1 MTHEL
6 CQARGVIE
14 VSAFTRHGGALD
26 VARRAFPQSPEP
38 WLDLSTGINPRP
50 YPVEGLAD
58 TDWTRLPEEG
68 ALGRLERAA
77 VTSYQAPPWIESV
90 AAPGTQ
96 AVIQRL
102 PALLGGTDVRIL
114 GRTYGEFA
122 RVFAAAGAR
131 PVTVPLPER
140 LAGADVAIVVNP
152 NNPDGRCIAPA
163 DLLPLAARVGTLVV
177 DEAFADALPPS
188 SSVVPQLPAS
198 RVVVLRSFGKIYG
211 LAGLRLGF
219 ALAPA
224 PLAGVLRR
232 ALGPWP
238 VSGPAI
244 SVGTRA
250 FADTKWLAEAR
261 ARLAED
267 GARLGYMLRQA
278 GAEPLGDT
286 PLFRLV
292 AHAAAPA
299 LFVALARRG
308 ILVRPFSGEPRWL
321 RFGLPGAET
330 EWRRLDDALRAFG

>member
-26 VARRAFPQSPEP
+26 VARRAFPQAPEP

-50 YPVEGLAD
+50 YPVEELAAS
-58 TDWTRLPEEG
+58 DWTRLPEDG
-68 ALGRLERAA
+68 ALARLEQAA
-77 VTSYQAPPWIESV
+77 TASYRAPPWIETV

-102 PALLGGTDVRIL
+102 PALLGGPDVRIL
-114 GRTYGEFA
+114 DRSYGEFA

-131 PVTVPLPER
+131 PLTVASPER
-140 LAGADVAIVVNP
+140 LAGADVAVVVNP
-152 NNPDGRCIAPA
+152 NNPDGRTLAPA

-177 DEAFADALPPS
+177 DEAFADALPSPA
-188 SSVVPQLPAS
+188 SVVPQLPAS

-219 ALAPA
+219 CLAPA
-224 PLAGVLRR
+224 SLAGALRR

-244 SVGTRA
+244 TLGTRA
-250 FADTKWLAEAR
+250 LADASWLAATR
-261 ARLAED
+261 ARLDGD

-278 GAEPLGDT
+278 GAEPLGHT

-308 ILVRPFSGEPRWL
+308 ILVRPLAGEPRWL
-321 RFGLPGAET
+321 RFGLPGVEA
-330 EWRRLDDALRAFG
+330 EWRRLDEALRAFV

>member
-6 CQARGVIE
+6 CKARGVIE

-26 VARRAFPQSPEP
+26 AARRAFPQAPRP
-38 WLDLSTGINPRP
+38 WLDLSTGINPRS
-50 YPVEGLAD
+50 YPVEGVAA
-58 TDWTRLPEEG
+58 TDWTRLPEED
-68 ALGRLERAA
+68 ALARLERAA
-77 VTSYQAPPWIESV
+77 VMAYCTPPWIETV

-102 PALLGGTDVRIL
+102 PALLGGSDVRIL
-114 GRTYGEFA
+114 GRSYGEFA

-131 PVTVPLPER
+131 PVTVSTPDR

-152 NNPDGRCIAPA
+152 NNPDGRWVEPA
-163 DLLPLAARVGTLVV
+163 ELLPLAARVGTLVV
-177 DEAFADALPPS
+177 DEAFVDAAPAMM
-188 SSVVPQLPAS
+188 SVVPQLPAS

-219 ALAPA
+219 ALLPA
-224 PLAGVLRR
+224 SLAGALRR

-244 SVGTRA
+244 TLGTRA
-250 FADTKWLAEAR
+250 LSDAAWLAATR
-261 ARLAED
+261 SRLEED

-292 AHAAAPA
+292 SHSAAPA
-299 LFVALARRG
+299 LFIALARRG
-308 ILVRPFSGEPRWL
+308 ILVRPFADASRWL
-321 RFGLPGAET
+321 RFGLPGVET
-330 EWRRLDDALRAFG
+330 DWRRLDDALRAFA